1 MRTDA
6 EWLREAYRAASFGTD
21 PSTWNGA
28 AIVTPDGKT
37 TVARNSLPFGV
48 EETPERWERPLKYSV
63 VEHAE
68 RNAIFFAAYH
78 GMSTRGATMYCPWSA
93 CAECARAI
101 IQSGIVRLVGHK
113 SPLHDARPEWAASL
127 AIADEMLR
135 EAGVQVDKIEA
146 HFGITIRFG
155 GKEVIV

>member
-1 MRTDA
+1 MTDID
-6 EWLREAYRAASFGTD
+6 WLGYAYRLARQSGD
-21 PSTWNGA
+21 PSTQNA
-28 AIVTPDGKT
+28 AVIVKGDFRLTDGINAMPYGIDPMTP
-37 TVARNSLPFGV
+37 
-48 EETPERWERPLKYSV
+48 RWERPLKYSF

-68 RNAIFFAAYH
+68 RNAIFRAARFGYVT
-78 GMSTRGATMYCPWSA
+78 GGATMYCPWSA

-101 IQSGIVRLVGHK
+101 IQSGIARLVGHK
-113 SPLHDARPEWAASL
+113 SPLHEARPEWAASL

-146 HFGITIRFG
+146 TFGITIRFG